1 MNRSIE
7 GVVTFLR
14 DNDNLIKQLM
24 ETAESA
30 TNEIEQLAD
39 RVGNARE
46 EAQVLVDQLG
56 AVEFSVGGQDDT
68 KVRQAALLEAVAAL
82 RKKFET
88 YKNDP
93 LRRGIYAA
101 EISNLYL
108 QLANTF
114 NNETVAQIVPF
125 GADEI
130 SGYKELMKK
139 AVLDAASR
147 KKRAAVIKAG
157 AQISRLALG
166 VAGKLALVK
175 SMGTRPVMWTS
186 AALMLLLLAT
196 GCSLDAASRGPFGP
210 EDPETVNAEEAAP
223 RTAP

>member
-7 GVVTFLR
+7 GVVTFLQ
-14 DNDNLIKQLM
+14 DNDSLIKQLM

-30 TNEIEQLAD
+30 TTDIEQLATQVD
-39 RVGNARE
+39 HARD
-46 EAQVLVDQLG
+46 EARVLVDQLG
-56 AVEFSVGGQDDT
+56 GVEFDVGRQDDT
-68 KVRQAALLEAVAAL
+68 KVRQTALLDAVAAL

-114 NNETVAQIVPF
+114 NNETIARIVPF
-125 GADEI
+125 EDDEI
-130 SGYKELMKK
+130 SAYKDLLTK

-147 KKRAAVIKAG
+147 KKRAAVIKAA
-157 AQISRLALG
+157 AQVSRLALG
-166 VAGKLALVK
+166 VAGKLAIV
-175 SMGTRPVMWTS
+175 
-186 AALMLLLLAT
+186 
-196 GCSLDAASRGPFGP
+196 
-210 EDPETVNAEEAAP
+210 
-223 RTAP
+223 

>member
-1 MNRSIE
+1 MNRSID
-7 GVVTFLR
+7 GVITFLR

-30 TNEIEQLAD
+30 TVDIEQLATSVD
-39 RVGNARE
+39 HARE

-56 AVEFSVGGQDDT
+56 AVEFSVGRDDDT
-68 KVRQAALLEAVAAL
+68 KVRQTALLEAVAAL
-82 RKKFET
+82 RKKFEL
-88 YKNDP
+88 YKNDL

-114 NNETVAQIVPF
+114 NNETVAKIIPF
-125 GADEI
+125 EADEI
-130 SGYKELMKK
+130 DTYKDLMKK

-157 AQISRLALG
+157 VQISRLALG
-166 VAGKLALVK
+166 VAGKLALV
-175 SMGTRPVMWTS
+175 
-186 AALMLLLLAT
+186 
-196 GCSLDAASRGPFGP
+196 
-210 EDPETVNAEEAAP
+210 
-223 RTAP
+223 

>member
-7 GVVTFLR
+7 GVVTFLQ

-30 TNEIEQLAD
+30 TTEIEQLAD
-39 RVGNARE
+39 RVDHARQ

-82 RKKFET
+82 RKKFEIF
-88 YKNDP
+88 KNDP

-114 NNETVAQIVPF
+114 NNQTVAQIVPF

-130 SGYKELMKK
+130 SGYKGLMEK
-139 AVLDAASR
+139 AILDASSR

-157 AQISRLALG
+157 VQISRLALG
-166 VAGKLALVK
+166 VAGKLALV
-175 SMGTRPVMWTS
+175 
-186 AALMLLLLAT
+186 
-196 GCSLDAASRGPFGP
+196 
-210 EDPETVNAEEAAP
+210 
-223 RTAP
+223 

>member
-7 GVVTFLR
+7 GVVTFLQ
-14 DNDNLIKQLM
+14 DNDSLIKQLM

-30 TNEIEQLAD
+30 TTDIEQLATQ
-39 RVGNARE
+39 VEHARD
-46 EAQVLVDQLG
+46 EAQVLIEQLG
-56 AVEFSVGGQDDT
+56 SVEFAVGRQDDT
-68 KVRQAALLEAVAAL
+68 KVRQTALLDAVAAL

-125 GADEI
+125 EADEI
-130 SGYKELMKK
+130 TTYKDLLTK
-139 AVLDAASR
+139 AILDAASR
-147 KKRAAVIKAG
+147 KRRAAVIKAA
-157 AQISRLALG
+157 AQVSRLALG
-166 VAGKLALVK
+166 VAAKLAIV
-175 SMGTRPVMWTS
+175 
-186 AALMLLLLAT
+186 
-196 GCSLDAASRGPFGP
+196 
-210 EDPETVNAEEAAP
+210 
-223 RTAP
+223 

>member
-1 MNRSIE
+1 MELSIG
-7 GVVTFLR
+7 GVVGFLR
-14 DNDNLIKQLM
+14 DNDSLIKQLM
-24 ETAESA
+24 ETGESA
-30 TNEIEQLAD
+30 NQEISDLSVQVD
-39 RVGNARE
+39 HARD
-46 EAQVLVDQLG
+46 EAKVLVDQVG
-56 AVEFSVGGQDDT
+56 AVEFAVGKQDET
-68 KVRQAALLEAVAAL
+68 KVRQQALLEAVAAL

-125 GADEI
+125 SNDEI
-130 SGYKELMKK
+130 EAYKELMKK

-147 KKRAAVIKAG
+147 KKRAAVIKAA

-166 VAGKLALVK
+166 IAAKLAV
-175 SMGTRPVMWTS
+175 
-186 AALMLLLLAT
+186 
-196 GCSLDAASRGPFGP
+196 
-210 EDPETVNAEEAAP
+210 
-223 RTAP
+223 

>member
-1 MNRSIE
+1 MNHSIE
-7 GVVTFLR
+7 GVVAFLQ
-14 DNDNLIKQLM
+14 DNDSLIKQLM

-30 TNEIEQLAD
+30 TEEIDQLAT

-56 AVEFSVGGQDDT
+56 TVEFYVGRQDDT
-68 KVRQAALLEAVAAL
+68 KVRQTALLEAVAAL

-108 QLANTF
+108 QLANTY
-114 NNETVAQIVPF
+114 NNDTIAQIVPF
-125 GADEI
+125 DADEI
-130 SGYKELMKK
+130 SAYKEMMKK
-139 AVLDAASR
+139 AVLDGASR

-166 VAGKLALVK
+166 VASKLAL
-175 SMGTRPVMWTS
+175 
-186 AALMLLLLAT
+186 A
-196 GCSLDAASRGPFGP
+196 
-210 EDPETVNAEEAAP
+210 
-223 RTAP
+223 

>member
-7 GVVTFLR
+7 GVVTFLQ

-30 TNEIEQLAD
+30 TTDIEQLSTQ
-39 RVGNARE
+39 VEHARD

-56 AVEFSVGGQDDT
+56 SVEFAVGRQDDT
-68 KVRQAALLEAVAAL
+68 KVRQTALLDAVAAL

-125 GADEI
+125 EADEI
-130 SGYKELMKK
+130 ATYKDLLTK

-147 KKRAAVIKAG
+147 KKRAAVIKAA
-157 AQISRLALG
+157 AQVSRLALG
-166 VAGKLALVK
+166 VAGKLAIV
-175 SMGTRPVMWTS
+175 
-186 AALMLLLLAT
+186 
-196 GCSLDAASRGPFGP
+196 
-210 EDPETVNAEEAAP
+210 
-223 RTAP
+223 

>member
-1 MNRSIE
+1 MNASIQ
-7 GVVTFLR
+7 GVVTFLQ
-14 DNDNLIKQLM
+14 DNDSLIKQLM

-30 TNEIEQLAD
+30 NTDIEQLAD
-39 RVGNARE
+39 QVDHARD
-46 EAQVLVDQLG
+46 EAQLLVDQLG
-56 AVEFSVGGQDDT
+56 TVAFAVGKQDET
-68 KVRQAALLEAVAAL
+68 KVRQKALLEAVAAL

-125 GADEI
+125 EADEI
-130 SGYKELMKK
+130 ATYKDLLTK
-139 AVLDAASR
+139 AILDAESR
-147 KKRAAVIKAG
+147 KKRAAVIKAA

-166 VAGKLALVK
+166 VASKLAV
-175 SMGTRPVMWTS
+175 
-186 AALMLLLLAT
+186 A
-196 GCSLDAASRGPFGP
+196 
-210 EDPETVNAEEAAP
+210 
-223 RTAP
+223 

>member
-1 MNRSIE
+1 MDASIQ

-14 DNDNLIKQLM
+14 DNDSLIKRLM

-30 TNEIEQLAD
+30 TTEIGQLAD
-39 RVGNARE
+39 QVSHARE

-56 AVEFSVGGQDDT
+56 TVEFSVCREDET
-68 KVRQAALLEAVAAL
+68 KVRQTALLEAVAVL

-125 GADEI
+125 DSNEI
-130 SGYKELMKK
+130 DACKDLLKK
-139 AVLDAASR
+139 AVLDSESR
-147 KKRAAVIKAG
+147 KRRAAVIKAG
-157 AQISRLALG
+157 GQISRLALG
-166 VAGKLALVK
+166 LASKLA
-175 SMGTRPVMWTS
+175 
-186 AALMLLLLAT
+186 
-196 GCSLDAASRGPFGP
+196 
-210 EDPETVNAEEAAP
+210 
-223 RTAP
+223 TA

>member
-1 MNRSIE
+1 
-7 GVVTFLR
+7 
-14 DNDNLIKQLM
+14 
-24 ETAESA
+24 
-30 TNEIEQLAD
+30 
-39 RVGNARE
+39 
-46 EAQVLVDQLG
+46 
-56 AVEFSVGGQDDT
+56 VEFSVGRQDDT

-130 SGYKELMKK
+130 SGYKDLMKK

-157 AQISRLALG
+157 VQISRLALG
-166 VAGKLALVK
+166 VAGKLALV
-175 SMGTRPVMWTS
+175 
-186 AALMLLLLAT
+186 
-196 GCSLDAASRGPFGP
+196 
-210 EDPETVNAEEAAP
+210 
-223 RTAP
+223 

>member
-1 MNRSIE
+1 METSMA
-7 GVVTFLR
+7 GVVGFLEG
-14 DNDNLIKQLM
+14 NDSLIKRLM

-30 TNEIEQLAD
+30 HQEITELAVQVD
-39 RVGNARE
+39 HARE
-46 EAQVLVDQLG
+46 EAKALVDRLG
-56 AVEFSVGGQDDT
+56 VVEFVVGKQDET
-68 KVRQAALLEAVAAL
+68 KVRQKALLEAVAAL

-101 EISNLYL
+101 EISNLYV

-125 GADEI
+125 SKDEI
-130 SGYKELMKK
+130 KSYKELMKE

-147 KKRAAVIKAG
+147 KKRAAVIKAA

-166 VAGKLALVK
+166 IAAKLAV
-175 SMGTRPVMWTS
+175 
-186 AALMLLLLAT
+186 
-196 GCSLDAASRGPFGP
+196 
-210 EDPETVNAEEAAP
+210 
-223 RTAP
+223 